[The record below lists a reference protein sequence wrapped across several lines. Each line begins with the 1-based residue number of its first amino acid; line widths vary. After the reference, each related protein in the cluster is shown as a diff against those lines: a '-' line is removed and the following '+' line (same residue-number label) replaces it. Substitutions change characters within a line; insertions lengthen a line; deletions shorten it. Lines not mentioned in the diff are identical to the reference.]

1 MIDDARGR
9 HALAKRR
16 IAQICE
22 SEWRLPPRGQDSGPI
37 PNQATNS
44 LGNQGPGSHFGGQR
58 SVAKVHKY
66 QTTYSPVDNYLYN
79 VQIIVQKEVKGR
91 VPMAHVS
98 YSQLRNNLASYMD
111 EVCNDRAPLFV
122 TRQNARSVVLM
133 SEDDYEGLM
142 ETVHLLKSP
151 ANAARL
157 LQSIK
162 EADQGKLTEREL
174 VEPAKADSTGA

>member
-1 MIDDARGR
+1 
-9 HALAKRR
+9 
-16 IAQICE
+16 
-22 SEWRLPPRGQDSGPI
+22 
-37 PNQATNS
+37 
-44 LGNQGPGSHFGGQR
+44 
-58 SVAKVHKY
+58 
-66 QTTYSPVDNYLYN
+66 
-79 VQIIVQKEVKGR
+79 
-91 VPMAHVS
+91 MAHVS

-157 LQSIK
+157 LRSIK

-174 VEPAKADSTGA
+174 VEPAKADPTAA